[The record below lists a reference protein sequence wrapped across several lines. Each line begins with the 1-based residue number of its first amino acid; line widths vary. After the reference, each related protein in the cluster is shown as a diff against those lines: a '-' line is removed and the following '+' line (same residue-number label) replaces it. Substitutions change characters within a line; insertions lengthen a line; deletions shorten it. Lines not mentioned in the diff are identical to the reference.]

1 VLHAYLKDHK
11 DDFALDDQA
20 WLVVGLTRKA
30 KVLIVG
36 PPNMFLDRFFKQE
49 AVERVATVK
58 RMPADELAG
67 DAYRQAAHGGEFD
80 LVIFD
85 RCIPDKVEDMPRSNT
100 FCIDN
105 PPPPWQRGHDPLKN
119 PILIVGKQGKDHP
132 LL

>member
-1 VLHAYLKDHK
+1 KVVQPEQKVLAIPGRVVDRDDRLKADQHKDEPGEVSAMFTLPPLDLRANTVLHAYLKDHK

-58 RMPADELAG
+58 RMPA
-67 DAYRQAAHGGEFD
+67 
-80 LVIFD
+80 
-85 RCIPDKVEDMPRSNT
+85 
-100 FCIDN
+100 
-105 PPPPWQRGHDPLKN
+105 
-119 PILIVGKQGKDHP
+119 
-132 LL
+132 